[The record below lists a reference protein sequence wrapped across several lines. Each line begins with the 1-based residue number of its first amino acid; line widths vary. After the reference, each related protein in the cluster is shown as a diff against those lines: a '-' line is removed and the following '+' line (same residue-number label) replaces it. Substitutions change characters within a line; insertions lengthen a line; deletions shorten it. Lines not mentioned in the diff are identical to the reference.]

1 MINVLYSGFSYLHED
16 GLVYDTDM
24 GRVGF
29 ESYQMLYTHTPAL
42 FWVDGELRYYPAK
55 SVILF
60 TPGHRKY
67 YSSLPGEPYKNDWI
81 RFDTDE
87 EFIESFPVTNV
98 PFSPADPDFVHNLFK
113 SDDSIDLLSSPYHH
127 ELTALRRDMMLHP
140 EFDWNVDSMTRRIN
154 LGRTRFQTLYKET
167 FGISPIDDVINA
179 RVRLAKDRLKYT
191 TRSIAEVAEMCGYKS
206 TEHFCRQFAKITGMT
221 PGNFRRYGQQT

>member
-16 GLVYDTDM
+16 GLVYDTDR

-81 RFDTDE
+81 RFRRGIHR
-87 EFIESFPVTNV
+87 EFSCYQRSF
-98 PFSPADPDFVHNLFK
+98 F
-113 SDDSIDLLSSPYHH
+113 
-127 ELTALRRDMMLHP
+127 
-140 EFDWNVDSMTRRIN
+140 
-154 LGRTRFQTLYKET
+154 
-167 FGISPIDDVINA
+167 A
-179 RVRLAKDRLKYT
+179 R
-191 TRSIAEVAEMCGYKS
+191 
-206 TEHFCRQFAKITGMT
+206 
-221 PGNFRRYGQQT
+221 